1 MVFLEQS
8 HILNNDGQAQ
18 LYDFIE
24 DLTTQKALFKIID
37 QYRKDDQ

>member
-1 MVFLEQS
+1 LNYDGHVEIYVF
-8 HILNNDGQAQ
+8 
-18 LYDFIE
+18 FE